1 MEYKI
6 PTIEINI
13 EGFFGKMEEYTETLW
28 EYRQYK
34 GSQDHGF
41 ASYVLVVIEEAL
53 KQLKK

>member
-1 MEYKI
+1 MLQ
-6 PTIEINI
+6 NI

-53 KQLKK
+53 KQLRK

>member
-1 MEYKI
+1 MEY
-6 PTIEINI
+6 N
-13 EGFFGKMEEYTETLW
+13 
-28 EYRQYK
+28 K